1 MSKNDYYDVLGISK
15 STADQGTIKSSYRK
29 LAMKYH
35 PDRNPG
41 DKKAEEKFKEISE
54 AYQVL
59 SDENKR
65 KNYDIYGTT
74 PDSDTFKSPE
84 ELFSQLFA
92 GLGPDIGAFLT
103 STFSKL
109 ANSFIHDKNKN
120 IWDIVNDIDK
130 DEIIEDGSNAVKNM
144 LMKNVKNVKE
154 SDYKIHSLKLTL
166 DDIDDTNEINVDIE
180 FARLFTHINLELSDD
195 THQQKYLFDRLL
207 LTQII
212 LFLFQPLGCYLIF
225 HLSIHLKVLG
235 LRPIHLM

>member
-1 MSKNDYYDVLGISK
+1 MNYYVILEIPKNSNL
-15 STADQGTIKSSYRK
+15 TTIRRAYKK
-29 LAMKYH
+29 LALKYH
-35 PDRNPG
+35 PDKNP
-41 DKKAEEKFKEISE
+41 DNKEESEKKFKEISE

-130 DEIIEDGSNAVKNM
+130 EEIIEGGSNAVKNM
-144 LMKNVKNVKE
+144 LMKNIKNVKE

-195 THQQKYLFDRLL
+195 THLQKYLFD
-207 LTQII
+207 
-212 LFLFQPLGCYLIF
+212 
-225 HLSIHLKVLG
+225 LKFVEHTIKFNNK
-235 LRPIHLM
+235 P